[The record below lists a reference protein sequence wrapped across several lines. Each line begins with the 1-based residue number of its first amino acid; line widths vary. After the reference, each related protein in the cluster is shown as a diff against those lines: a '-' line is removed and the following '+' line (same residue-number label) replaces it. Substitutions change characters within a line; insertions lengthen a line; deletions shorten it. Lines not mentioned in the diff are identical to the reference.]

1 MDSAAQFSEN
11 AGTKC
16 GYGSICT
23 PNSPHRGICP
33 EGWHVPVANEYLI
46 LYAHTGALN
55 SVGQLLKSTHGWND
69 GFNGTD
75 KLGFSVIPAGYRDG
89 GFTGEGYYAG
99 LWTADGD
106 SDYALDLG
114 IYSGYDDIYLNNHQ
128 SPKYYGQSLRC
139 LKDSDNSGATT
150 PATPESSSS
159 AVKPTSSATADESI
173 FALELWDAAEG
184 KAQVQTGNKKGGYW
198 FSYTDKGDKGL
209 STLEWGAEVGDEYDD
224 ASMAPVIEA
233 CGGLCGNFDLKVGDN
248 PYKPY
253 VGFAFGYGASAKE
266 TADATKIKG
275 ICVEYTSDSEINVEL
290 GLTEAQEKKIGCANP
305 FVAIPASASA
315 SVVDLAWGEFAQ
327 PDWVSAT
334 QKITSSAAVKEL
346 SSIKFKIAGDTD
358 GEDGSSGSFLITKVG
373 PMGSCE

>member
-1 MDSAAQFSEN
+1 MNKKKSLLKLAIAGSVAAAFTACSSESSPVSANALQESAALQQKYQAQIDSLNNVIAELN
-11 AGTKC
+11 TTNN
-16 GYGSICT
+16 T
-23 PNSPHRGICP
+23 PSN
-33 EGWHVPVANEYLI
+33 PVADQQIALMQHTIDSLNMVI
-46 LYAHTGALN
+46 LVMGTATPTTPGA
-55 SVGQLLKSTHGWND
+55 
-69 GFNGTD
+69 TD
-75 KLGFSVIPAGYRDG
+75 PGATTPTTPGATD
-89 GFTGEGYYAG
+89 
-99 LWTADGD
+99 
-106 SDYALDLG
+106 
-114 IYSGYDDIYLNNHQ
+114 
-128 SPKYYGQSLRC
+128 P
-139 LKDSDNSGATT
+139 GATT
-150 PATPESSSS
+150 PATPASSSS
-159 AVKPTSSATADESI
+159 AVKPTSSATAAADDGI

-198 FSYTDKGDKGL
+198 YSYTDKGDKGL

-290 GLTEAQEKKIGCANP
+290 GLTEAQEKKIGYANP